1 MGLQPVAVIAEL
13 GADGRGQCILGKD
26 QPQRVVAL
34 AAIVCVGVAGR
45 VVGKR
50 VDAEIGALAAVHG
63 VAAGPADQDVG
74 AVAAIERVA
83 AVAAYQDV
91 VTGPA
96 GQHVGAVAAVDGIA
110 AGTSENG
117 VAAVAG
123 MDDGATARYTGD
135 DDRVVSVA
143 EVDHGLAVGP
153 FRDSH

>member
-13 GADGRGQCILGKD
+13 GTDGRGQCILGED

-50 VDAEIGALAAVHG
+50 VDAEVGALAAVHG

-74 AVAAIERVA
+74 AVAAIQRIVAGPAIERVA

-143 EVDHGLAVGP
+143 EV
-153 FRDSH
+153 